1 MNPPIANQ
9 ISRKT
14 VWGSPW
20 VAPALFLMFFVAL
33 AVAPAVTSGQP
44 RKSEKKK
51 PGVPG
56 VQLPHEFTDFLR
68 RGV

>member
-1 MNPPIANQ
+1 MNSPSADQ

-14 VWGSPW
+14 VWGSTW
-20 VAPALFLMFFVAL
+20 VAPALFLMFFVGL
-33 AVAPAVTSGQP
+33 AVVPTLTSAQP

-56 VQLPHEFTDFLR
+56 VQLPLEFTDFLR
-68 RGV
+68 RGL